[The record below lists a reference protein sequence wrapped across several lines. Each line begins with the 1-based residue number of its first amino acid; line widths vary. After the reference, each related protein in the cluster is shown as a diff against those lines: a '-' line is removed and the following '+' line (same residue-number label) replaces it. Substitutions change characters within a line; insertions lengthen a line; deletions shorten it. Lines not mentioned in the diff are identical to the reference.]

1 MDSEY
6 IRNKAIWIYFR
17 RENGYYLKSNMDS
30 DTFYTSEI
38 YHKFKYEWTT
48 HTWSEFIE
56 SKDLGIEYLDHLD
69 QNLYKIV
76 DEKKWLLAKIKYGF

>member
-1 MDSEY
+1 
-6 IRNKAIWIYFR
+6 
-17 RENGYYLKSNMDS
+17 MDS

-38 YHKFKYEWTT
+38 YHKFKYEWTTHSKYEWTT

-56 SKDLGIEYLDHLD
+56 SKDLGIEYLD

-76 DEKKWLLAKIKYGF
+76 DHKKWAITKIKYGF